1 MPSETDL
8 IKLYS
13 GKILQMAADPIY
25 RERLSE
31 PDASVTKRS
40 PLCGSAI
47 TVDINVKNGIIT
59 HYGQDVRACALGQA
73 SSTIIGKAIIGR
85 SLKEVSKAYEELSDM
100 LANNGPTP
108 SKPFDDLYMLQPA
121 SEYKNR
127 HASILLAIEATLAA
141 FQQIAD
147 GDKLF

>member
-1 MPSETDL
+1 MPPESDL

-13 GKILQMAADPIY
+13 GKILKMAAEPIY

-47 TVDINVKNGIIT
+47 TVDINVESGIIT

-73 SSTIIGKAIIGR
+73 SSTIIGKAIVGR
-85 SLKEVSKAYEELSDM
+85 SLTEVQRAYEELSEM
-100 LANNGPTP
+100 LKSEGPTP
-108 SKPFDDLYMLQPA
+108 SKPFDELYMLQPA

-141 FQQIAD
+141 FQEIEEKD
-147 GDKLF
+147 N

>member
-1 MPSETDL
+1 MPSESDL

-13 GKILQMAADPIY
+13 GKILKMAADPIY
-25 RERLSE
+25 RERLYE

-47 TVDINVKNGIIT
+47 TVDLNVESGVIT

-73 SSTIIGKAIIGR
+73 SSTIVGKSIVGR
-85 SLKEVSKAYEELSDM
+85 SLTEVRKAYEELREM
-100 LANNGPTP
+100 LENNGPTP
-108 SKPFDDLYMLQPA
+108 SKPFDELYMLQPA

-127 HASILLAIEATLAA
+127 HASILLALEATLDA
-141 FQQIAD
+141 FNQIQSD
-147 GDKLF
+147 H

>member
-13 GKILQMAADPIY
+13 GKILQMAAEPIY

-31 PDASVTKRS
+31 PDASATKRS
-40 PLCGSAI
+40 PLCGSAV
-47 TVDINVKNGIIT
+47 TVDINVESGFIT

-73 SSTIIGKAIIGR
+73 SSTIVGKSIVGR
-85 SLKEVSKAYEELSDM
+85 SIIEVRRAYEELSEM
-100 LANNGPTP
+100 LKNNGPTP
-108 SKPFDDLYMLQPA
+108 SEPFDDLYILQPA

-127 HASILLAIEATLAA
+127 HASILLPIEATLAA
-141 FQQIAD
+141 FQKIE
-147 GDKLF
+147 DKK

>member
-1 MPSETDL
+1 MPSESGL

-13 GKILQMAADPIY
+13 GKILKMAAEPIY

-47 TVDINVKNGIIT
+47 TVDLNVKSGIIT
-59 HYGQDVRACALGQA
+59 NYGQDVRACALGQA
-73 SSTIIGKAIIGR
+73 SSTIIGKAIVGR
-85 SLKEVSKAYEELSDM
+85 SFTEVQKAYEELSEM
-100 LANNGPTP
+100 LKNDGPTP
-108 SKPFDDLYMLQPA
+108 SKPFEELYMLQPA

-141 FQQIAD
+141 FQEIEEND
-147 GDKLF
+147 R

>member
-25 RERLSE
+25 RERLSK

-47 TVDINVKNGIIT
+47 TVDINVKNGVIT

-85 SLKEVSKAYEELSDM
+85 SLNEVRKAYEELSDM
-100 LANNGPTP
+100 LTNNGPIP
-108 SKPFDDLYMLQPA
+108 SKPFDDLYILQPA

>member
-1 MPSETDL
+1 MPSESDL

-13 GKILQMAADPIY
+13 GKILKMAAEPIY
-25 RERLSE
+25 RVRLSK

-47 TVDINVKNGIIT
+47 TVDINVESGVIT

-73 SSTIIGKAIIGR
+73 SSTIIGNAIVGR
-85 SLKEVSKAYEELSDM
+85 SLTEVQKAYEELSEM
-100 LANNGPTP
+100 LKNNGPTP
-108 SKPFDDLYMLQPA
+108 SKPFEELYILQPA

-141 FQQIAD
+141 FQQIEE
-147 GDKLF
+147 KNN

>member
-13 GKILQMAADPIY
+13 DKILKMAAEPIY

-40 PLCGSAI
+40 PLCGSTI
-47 TVDINVKNGIIT
+47 TVDLIVKRGIIT
-59 HYGQDVRACALGQA
+59 NYGQDVRACALGQA
-73 SSTIIGKAIIGR
+73 TSTIIGKAIIGR
-85 SLKEVSKAYEELSDM
+85 SLTEVQRAYEELSDM
-100 LANNGPTP
+100 LKNKGPTP
-108 SKPFDDLYMLQPA
+108 GKPFEELYMLKPA

-127 HASILLAIEATLAA
+127 HASILLALEATLDA
-141 FQQIAD
+141 FQQIEEND
-147 GDKLF
+147 S

>member
-1 MPSETDL
+1 MLPESDL

-13 GKILQMAADPIY
+13 GKILKMAAEPIY
-25 RERLSE
+25 RERLSK
-31 PDASVTKRS
+31 PDASVTKKS

-47 TVDINVKNGIIT
+47 TVDINVESGVIT

-73 SSTIIGKAIIGR
+73 SSTIIGNAIVGR
-85 SLKEVSKAYEELSDM
+85 SLTEVQKAYEELSEM
-100 LANNGPTP
+100 LKNNGPTP
-108 SKPFDDLYMLQPA
+108 SKPFEELYILQPA

-141 FQQIAD
+141 FQQIEE
-147 GDKLF
+147 KNN

>member
-1 MPSETDL
+1 MPSESDL

-13 GKILQMAADPIY
+13 GKILKMAAEPIY

-47 TVDINVKNGIIT
+47 TVDINVKSGIIT

-73 SSTIIGKAIIGR
+73 SSTIIGKAIVGR
-85 SLKEVSKAYEELSDM
+85 SLTEVQRAYEELSEM
-100 LANNGPTP
+100 LKSEGPTP
-108 SKPFDDLYMLQPA
+108 SKPFDELYMLQPA

-127 HASILLAIEATLAA
+127 HASILLAFEATLAA
-141 FQQIAD
+141 FQEIEEKD
-147 GDKLF
+147 N

>member
-13 GKILQMAADPIY
+13 GKILKMAAEPIY

-47 TVDINVKNGIIT
+47 TVDLNVKSGIIT
-59 HYGQDVRACALGQA
+59 NYGQDVRACALGQA
-73 SSTIIGKAIIGR
+73 SSTIIGKAIVGR
-85 SLKEVSKAYEELSDM
+85 SFTEVQKAYEELSEM
-100 LANNGPTP
+100 LKNDGPTP
-108 SKPFDDLYMLQPA
+108 SKPFEELYMLQPA

-141 FQQIAD
+141 FQEIEEKD
-147 GDKLF
+147 R

>member
-13 GKILQMAADPIY
+13 GKILKMAAEPIY

-47 TVDINVKNGIIT
+47 TVDLNVKSGIIT

-73 SSTIIGKAIIGR
+73 TSTIIGKAIVGR
-85 SLKEVSKAYEELSDM
+85 SLTEVQKAYEELSDM
-100 LANNGPTP
+100 LKNKGPTP
-108 SKPFDDLYMLQPA
+108 SKPFEEFYMLKPA

-127 HASILLAIEATLAA
+127 HASILLALEATIAA
-141 FQQIAD
+141 FQQID
-147 GDKLF
+147 ENDS

>member
-1 MPSETDL
+1 MPPESDL

-13 GKILQMAADPIY
+13 GKILKMAAEPIY

-47 TVDINVKNGIIT
+47 TVDINVESGIIT

-73 SSTIIGKAIIGR
+73 SSSIIGR
-85 SLKEVSKAYEELSDM
+85 AIVGRSLTEVQRAYEELSEM
-100 LANNGPTP
+100 LKNDGPTP
-108 SKPFDDLYMLQPA
+108 SKPFEELYMLQPA

-127 HASILLAIEATLAA
+127 HASILLSLEATLAA
-141 FQQIAD
+141 FQQIEKND
-147 GDKLF
+147 C

>member
-13 GKILQMAADPIY
+13 DKILQMAAEPVY

-40 PLCGSAI
+40 PLCGSAV
-47 TVDINVKNGIIT
+47 TVDIKVENGIIT
-59 HYGQDVRACALGQA
+59 HYGQEVRACALGQA
-73 SSTIIGKAIIGR
+73 SSTILGKAIVGR
-85 SLKEVSKAYEELSDM
+85 TCKEVQKAYDELSEM
-100 LANNGPTP
+100 LKNKGPTP
-108 SKPFDDLYMLQPA
+108 GKPFDDWYMLKPA
-121 SEYKNR
+121 ADYKNR

-141 FQQIAD
+141 FRQIED
-147 GDKLF
+147 

>member
-13 GKILQMAADPIY
+13 GKILKMAAEPIY

-31 PDASVTKRS
+31 PDASITKRS

-47 TVDINVKNGIIT
+47 TVDLNVESGIIT

-73 SSTIIGKAIIGR
+73 SSTIIGKAIVGR
-85 SLKEVSKAYEELSDM
+85 SLTEVRRAHEELSEM
-100 LANNGPTP
+100 LKNDGPTP
-108 SKPFDDLYMLQPA
+108 SKPFEELYMLKPA

-127 HASILLAIEATLAA
+127 HASIHIELEATLAA
-141 FQQIAD
+141 FQQIEEND
-147 GDKLF
+147 S

>member
-1 MPSETDL
+1 MPSESDL

-13 GKILQMAADPIY
+13 GKILKMAAEPIY
-25 RERLSE
+25 RARLSE

-47 TVDINVKNGIIT
+47 TVDINVESGIIT

-73 SSTIIGKAIIGR
+73 SSTIIGKAIVGR
-85 SLKEVSKAYEELSDM
+85 SLTEVQRAYEELRDM
-100 LANNGPTP
+100 LKSEGPTP
-108 SKPFDDLYMLQPA
+108 SKPFDELYMLQPA

-127 HASILLAIEATLAA
+127 HASILLAFEATLAA
-141 FQQIAD
+141 FQEIEEKD
-147 GDKLF
+147 N

>member
-85 SLKEVSKAYEELSDM
+85 SLKEVSKAYEELREM
-100 LANNGPTP
+100 LTNNGPTP
-108 SKPFDDLYMLQPA
+108 SQPFDALYMLQPA

-147 GDKLF
+147 GNKLS

>member
-13 GKILQMAADPIY
+13 DKILQMAAQPIY
-25 RERLSE
+25 RERLVE
-31 PDASVTKRS
+31 PDASATKRS

-47 TVDINVKNGIIT
+47 TVDIVVKGGFIT

-73 SSTIIGKAIIGR
+73 SSTIVGKAIIGC
-85 SLKEVSKAYEELSDM
+85 SLTKVRKVYEELKGM
-100 LANNGPTP
+100 LENNGPIP
-108 SKPFDDLYMLQPA
+108 SKPFDDLYMLKPA

-127 HASILLAIEATLAA
+127 HASILLAIEATLTA
-141 FQQIAD
+141 FIQIED
-147 GDKLF
+147 ENRLI

>member
-73 SSTIIGKAIIGR
+73 SSTIFGKAIIGR
-85 SLKEVSKAYEELSDM
+85 SFKEVNKAYEELGDM
-100 LANNGPTP
+100 LTNNGPTP

-147 GDKLF
+147 DDK

>member
-13 GKILQMAADPIY
+13 GKILQMAAEPIY
-25 RERLSE
+25 RERLSK

-47 TVDINVKNGIIT
+47 TVDINVESGIIT
-59 HYGQDVRACALGQA
+59 HYGQEVRACALGQA
-73 SSTIIGKAIIGR
+73 SSTIIGKAIVGR
-85 SLKEVSKAYEELSDM
+85 SLTEVQRAHEELSEM
-100 LANNGPTP
+100 LKNDGPTP
-108 SKPFDDLYMLQPA
+108 SKPFQELCMLQPA

-141 FQQIAD
+141 FQQIEGYD
-147 GDKLF
+147 S

>member
-13 GKILQMAADPIY
+13 GTILQMAADPIY

-100 LANNGPTP
+100 LTNNGPTT
-108 SKPFDDLYMLQPA
+108 SKPIDDLYMLQPA